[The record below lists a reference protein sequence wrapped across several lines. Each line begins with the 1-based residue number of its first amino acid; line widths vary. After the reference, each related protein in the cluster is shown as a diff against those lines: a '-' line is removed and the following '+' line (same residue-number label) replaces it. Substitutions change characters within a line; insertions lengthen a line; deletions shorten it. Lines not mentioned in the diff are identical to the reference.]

1 MRLSNEIDQNFVRA
15 AVPDG
20 AAELLS
26 FLPSLG
32 TAETMV
38 FGESVNLP
46 MRVILNTLEEEYR
59 PHSSSAAFTDLWN
72 RAEVTDDFME
82 LVFDR
87 WRARSLLRTTAK
99 EAQAQQAVQISN
111 PAKPPISTIRQ
122 NLRRQTP
129 PPARAQPLQSMQA
142 TASNAATHMRQRMQT
157 TAANKPQSLSD
168 VKSMLNTAFNRDI

>member
-1 MRLSNEIDQNFVRA
+1 
-15 AVPDG
+15 
-20 AAELLS
+20 
-26 FLPSLG
+26 
-32 TAETMV
+32 MV

-72 RAEVTDDFME
+72 RAEVTDEFME

-99 EAQAQQAVQISN
+99 ETQAQKVVQR
-111 PAKPPISTIRQ
+111 PASPPVSTIRQ

-129 PPARAQPLQSMQA
+129 PPGHAQPLQSIQA
-142 TASNAATHMRQRMQT
+142 TASNAATHVRQRMQT
-157 TAANKPQSLSD
+157 TVANKPQSLSD
-168 VKSMLNTAFNRDI
+168 VKSMLNTAFNRDM